1 MSDFVTSPK
10 NPPPKSAFD
19 RLLRR
24 FARVSYHVFVALV
37 VLIAASA
44 LGVALAPALW
54 IWHAASTW
62 GATLPVVPR
71 YVVSGLGLSASF
83 FVFGFALLC
92 TVPVYNFVLP
102 TRVKP
107 FKGGYY
113 TIHAVPW
120 ALHNVLFYLVRYTFL
135 PFVTLTP
142 FGIWFLRAMGMTI
155 GRHAFVNT
163 ELISDPRL
171 ITLGD
176 DVTLG
181 GSVRIFAHYGGGGNL
196 VIAPVV
202 VEDRATIG
210 IGVTIM
216 GDVRIGKGAVVLAHS
231 ALLPGSR
238 VGDGETWGGIPAR
251 PIPRDEMERIKAS
264 IR

>member
-1 MSDFVTSPK
+1 MSDFVNSPK
-10 NPPPKSAFD
+10 NPPPKNAFD

-24 FARVSYHVFVALV
+24 FARISYNVFVTLV
-37 VLIAASA
+37 VVTAASA
-44 LGVALAPALW
+44 MGLALAPALW
-54 IWHAASTW
+54 VWDAAAMW
-62 GATLPVVPR
+62 GAELPTVFR
-71 YVVSGLGLSASF
+71 YVLLGLALAASF
-83 FVFGFALLC
+83 FVFGFALLLI
-92 TVPVYNFVLP
+92 VPVYNFVLP

-142 FGIWFLRAMGMTI
+142 IGIWFLKSMGMTI

-181 GSVRIFAHYGGGGNL
+181 GSVRVFAHYGGGGNL

-202 VEDRATIG
+202 IGDRATVG

-216 GDVRIGKGAVVLAHS
+216 GDVQIGRGAVILPHS

-238 VGDGETWGGIPAR
+238 VGEGETWGGVPAR
-251 PIPRDEMERIKAS
+251 PISREEMDRIKAS

>member
-1 MSDFVTSPK
+1 MSDFVNSSK
-10 NPPPKSAFD
+10 NPPPRSALD
-19 RLLRR
+19 RVLRR
-24 FARVSYHVFVALV
+24 FARVSYHVFVV
-37 VLIAASA
+37 VVVAIAATA
-44 LGVALAPALW
+44 MGLALAPALW
-54 IWHAASTW
+54 VWHAASGW
-62 GATLPVVPR
+62 SATLPWLTR
-71 YVVSGLGLSASF
+71 YVATGLALAAAF
-83 FVFGFALLC
+83 FVFGFALLLI
-92 TVPVYNFVLP
+92 VPVYNFVLP

-202 VEDRATIG
+202 IEDRVTVG

-216 GDVRIGKGAVVLAHS
+216 GDVQIGRGAVILAHS

-238 VGDGETWGGIPAR
+238 VGEGETWGGIPAR
-251 PIPRDEMERIKAS
+251 PIPREEMDRIKAL

>member
-1 MSDFVTSPK
+1 
-10 NPPPKSAFD
+10 
-19 RLLRR
+19 
-24 FARVSYHVFVALV
+24 
-37 VLIAASA
+37 
-44 LGVALAPALW
+44 LGCALAPALW
-54 IWHAASTW
+54 VWRTASVW
-62 GATLPVVPR
+62 SEPFPAMLRYPVC
-71 YVVSGLGLSASF
+71 GLALSAAF
-83 FVFGFALLC
+83 FVFGFALLLI
-92 TVPVYNFVLP
+92 VPVYNFLLP

-120 ALHNVLFYLVRYTFL
+120 ALHNALFYLVRYTFL

-142 FGIWFLRAMGMTI
+142 FGIWFLKSMGMTI

-163 ELISDPRL
+163 ELISDPSL

-181 GSVRIFAHYGGGGNL
+181 GSVRVFAHYGGGGNL

-202 VEDRATIG
+202 IEDRATVG

-216 GDVRIGKGAVVLAHS
+216 GDVRIGRGAVILPHS

-238 VGDGETWGGIPAR
+238 VGEGETWGGIPAR

>member
-1 MSDFVTSPK
+1 
-10 NPPPKSAFD
+10 
-19 RLLRR
+19 
-24 FARVSYHVFVALV
+24 
-37 VLIAASA
+37 
-44 LGVALAPALW
+44 
-54 IWHAASTW
+54 
-62 GATLPVVPR
+62 
-71 YVVSGLGLSASF
+71 
-83 FVFGFALLC
+83 
-92 TVPVYNFVLP
+92 VPVYNFVLP

>member
-1 MSDFVTSPK
+1 MSDFVNSKK
-10 NPPPKSAFD
+10 NPPAKSAFD

-24 FARVSYHVFVALV
+24 FARISYHLFVALV
-37 VLIAASA
+37 VVVAASA
-44 LGVALAPALW
+44 MGLALAPALW
-54 IWHAASTW
+54 VWQTAST
-62 GATLPVVPR
+62 ASAPLPFLAK
-71 YVVSGLGLSASF
+71 YLALGLALAAAF
-83 FVFGFALLC
+83 FVFGFALLLI
-92 TVPVYNFVLP
+92 VPVYNFVLP

-120 ALHNVLFYLVRYTFL
+120 ALHNVLFL

-142 FGIWFLRAMGMTI
+142 MGIWFLKAMGMTI

-181 GSVRIFAHYGGGGNL
+181 GSVRVFAHYGGGGNL

-202 VEDRATIG
+202 IEDRATVG

-216 GDVRIGKGAVVLAHS
+216 GDVRIGRGAVVLPHS

-238 VGDGETWGGIPAR
+238 VGEGETWGGVPAR
-251 PIPRDEMERIKAS
+251 PISREEMDRIKAS